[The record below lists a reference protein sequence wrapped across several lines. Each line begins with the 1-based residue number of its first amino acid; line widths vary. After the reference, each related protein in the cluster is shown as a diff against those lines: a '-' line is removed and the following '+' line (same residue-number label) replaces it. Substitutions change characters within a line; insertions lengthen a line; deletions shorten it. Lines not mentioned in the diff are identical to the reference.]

1 MSEPGA
7 SRHVR
12 HVGLAALFGLAPPSA
27 PAARGAPPLPD
38 LLLTERSIGRAE
50 GEAAAAHRLESEW
63 RARET
68 ALLADIE
75 QARLLAAALQEELAA
90 TMARD
95 FTRLLLAAL
104 DSVLAAAAGLS
115 AETVESLV
123 AEALS
128 AAPAEAEARLFVHPD
143 MADAALPMLPH
154 GWTLAT
160 DPQLSPG
167 AVRAECDGARF
178 AASLARRVARLGPLL
193 EGEI

>member
-1 MSEPGA
+1 MSDLRA
-7 SRHVR
+7 SPEIRS
-12 HVGLAALFGLAPPSA
+12 VGLAALFGLAPSLST
-27 PAARGAPPLPD
+27 ARGVPPLPN

-63 RARET
+63 QARET
-68 ALLADIE
+68 ALLAEIE
-75 QARLLAAALQEELAA
+75 QARLLAVALQEALAT

-95 FTRLLLAAL
+95 FTQLLLAAL
-104 DSVLAAAAGLS
+104 DSVLAAAAGLKT
-115 AETVESLV
+115 ETVESLV

-128 AAPAEAEARLFVHPD
+128 AAPAESASRLVVHPD
-143 MADAALPMLPH
+143 MADAARPMLPH

-160 DPQLSPG
+160 DPELSPG

-178 AASLARRVARLGPLL
+178 AASLARRASRLGPLL